1 MDKGKG
7 KARKSEKKYLS
18 IVLVPHSSSHVKVL
32 RFNAFYTKLVVST
45 LLLTAIFISGG
56 LYISRMLEENR
67 SLRQNLNELYSTN
80 TEQRQVIEEKSGEI
94 DKLKKDSA
102 DFNEIVN
109 DKIEQFTEQYNKI
122 TDDYIAKQKTKSSRS
137 GERTETSFTNDM
149 SALKD
154 TLDGMS
160 GVYSR
165 SGLPVADLSIAEA
178 KISAFM
184 ETVPTLWP
192 AIGRITDEFGY
203 RKDPFTRRTKYHEG
217 IDIGSDYGSSVKAA
231 AGGTVTFAQYTGGTG
246 RTVIISHGRGLT
258 SVYGH
263 ASKILVKAGQ
273 VVEKG
278 DVIAKVGSSGRSTG
292 PHLHFQVMLYG
303 SPVDPLQYLDVK

>member
-1 MDKGKG
+1 MDKGKA
-7 KARKSEKKYLS
+7 KKSEKKYLS

-32 RFNAFYTKLVVST
+32 KFNAFYTKLIVSS
-45 LLLTAIFISGG
+45 LLLTAIFICGG

-67 SLRQNLNELYSTN
+67 SLRQNLNDLYSTN
-80 TEQRQVIEEKSGEI
+80 TEQRQIIEEKSGEI

-122 TDDYIAKQKTKSSRS
+122 TDDYISGQKTKSSRS
-137 GERTETSFTNDM
+137 GERTETAFTNDM
-149 SALKD
+149 SVLKD
-154 TLDGMS
+154 TLDSLS

-165 SGLPVADLSIAEA
+165 SGLPAADLSSAEA

-184 ETVPTLWP
+184 QTVPTLWP
-192 AIGRITDEFGY
+192 AVGRITDDFGY

-217 IDIGSDYGSSVKAA
+217 IDIGSDYGSNIKAA

-246 RTVIISHGRGLT
+246 RTVIINHGRGIST
-258 SVYGH
+258 VYGH
-263 ASKILVKAGQ
+263 ASKILVKEGQ
-273 VVEKG
+273 VVKKG
-278 DVIAKVGSSGRSTG
+278 DIIAKVGSSGRSTG
-292 PHLHFQVMLYG
+292 PHLHFQVLLYG
-303 SPVDPLQYLDVK
+303 TPVNPLQYLDVK